1 MAQAVREILS
11 RPLPDYPV
19 TFPISWGIPAPFPEV
34 AGQVVNPSA
43 EAMAWSIHC
52 TALAA
57 ERRGAVLAAE
67 DELWFP
73 EAGSR
78 VVYFLGFDNTYPFAV
93 AGTALLMAC
102 GGRYALPAQFVTN
115 EFYELD
121 NDKLSTSRGHVVWGR
136 DLVAEVPR
144 DLVRF
149 HLAVTSPEHQRT
161 GFSHAALAQVTESR
175 LVRPWNRVAAKVGE
189 WVGGGPLPVS
199 GRSHAAGRTIVERFA
214 AAYELP
220 EFSLNRAAGTL
231 TEQLARL
238 AQWDVT
244 GSAAGDFCH
253 EVDVLLRCAAP
264 ILVDLAAAALPDTAI
279 PTGAGGPTETTP
291 APLPRLS
298 TRVGAA

>member
-1 MAQAVREILS
+1 
-11 RPLPDYPV
+11 
-19 TFPISWGIPAPFPEV
+19 
-34 AGQVVNPSA
+34 
-43 EAMAWSIHC
+43 
-52 TALAA
+52 
-57 ERRGAVLAAE
+57 
-67 DELWFP
+67 
-73 EAGSR
+73 
-78 VVYFLGFDNTYPFAV
+78 
-93 AGTALLMAC
+93 

-161 GFSHAALAQVTESR
+161 GFSRGALTQVTGSR
-175 LVRPWNRVAAKVGE
+175 LVRPWNRVADRVGE
-189 WVGGGPLPVS
+189 WVGAGPLPVS
-199 GRSHAAGRTIVERFA
+199 GRSRATARRIVERFA

-238 AQWDVT
+238 AGWAVT
-244 GSAAGDFCH
+244 ADDAGDFCH
-253 EVDVLLRCAAP
+253 EVDVVLRCAAP
-264 ILVDLAAAALPDTAI
+264 ILVDLAPPALPTAPTGPAGRTAI
-279 PTGAGGPTETTP
+279 PP

-298 TRVGAA
+298 TLVGAA